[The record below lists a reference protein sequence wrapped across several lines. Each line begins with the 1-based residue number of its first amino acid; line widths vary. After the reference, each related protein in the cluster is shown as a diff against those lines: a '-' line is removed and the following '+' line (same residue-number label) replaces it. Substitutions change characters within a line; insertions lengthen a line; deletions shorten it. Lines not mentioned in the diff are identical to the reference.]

1 MIVASGID
9 WTQVLVALIA
19 GLPAIL
25 AAIFAGLIHAQI
37 KTPSKRP
44 IGKQVEDVLH
54 TALANNYHL
63 QSIAPAVN
71 APTTPESQAVQA
83 QVPGPPEVTGP

>member
-25 AAIFAGLIHAQI
+25 AAIFAGLIHRQI

-44 IGKQVEDVLH
+44 IGQQVEDVLH

-63 QSIAPAVN
+63 QLIAPAVH
-71 APTTPESQAVQA
+71 APTTPESLSVQA
-83 QVPGPPEVTGP
+83 QVPGPPEATGP